1 MGYMRILR
9 TYQLLITSPFLL
21 LHSLPPSLYIFTVCS
36 VYSEFGREVSRAT
49 LLLRQFLFEGSYCE
63 RGAERRGICS
73 ASSVCRELRLFVPHC
88 KHNLSRGIPPH
99 THRWTPEV
107 RSDFTVKYCLDWCF
121 FSPPRQ
127 WKTLYFNVL
136 FLVIQNCFTHDSLL
150 QRTTSCELCRSLF
163 QCG

>member
-21 LHSLPPSLYIFTVCS
+21 LHLLPPSLYIFTVCS

-49 LLLRQFLFEGSYCE
+49 LVLRQFLFEGSYCE
-63 RGAERRGICS
+63 RGAEGRGICS
-73 ASSVCRELRLFVPHC
+73 ASSVCRELRLFVPNC

-107 RSDFTVKYCLDWCF
+107 RSDFTVMCCLDWCCF
-121 FSPPRQ
+121 FSPANKR
-127 WKTLYFNVL
+127 LYFNVL
-136 FLVIQNCFTHDSLL
+136 FLVIQNFLHMTHYSRE
-150 QRTTSCELCRSLF
+150 QPVVNLCRSLF